1 MHAIQHVLSTTNSEI
16 TVVFSD
22 KHRDD
27 EINYKMAKLIEGEI
41 GYGAGIRRYVLVCG
55 VVIPIKIQKSYNASP
70 DMPKEAH
77 SPHVERWLNGE
88 ISQTGEKIEYA
99 SVTESAFQL
108 QPERL
113 MPLPTGFA
121 SYPTGLNASAYGV
134 CIVSNRTNASA
145 YRVCIVSNRTNASA
159 RKCILEL
166 YC

>member
-113 MPLPTGFA
+113 MPQPTGFA
-121 SYPTGLNASAYGV
+121 SYPTGLMPLQVIEEILPQKNELIRKQMRGKIYPIYTGASKPNA
-134 CIVSNRTNASA
+134 IM
-145 YRVCIVSNRTNASA
+145 
-159 RKCILEL
+159 K
-166 YC
+166 